1 MKRFVFAATLFALL
15 GAPSFAALP
24 PNYQRLVE
32 LRAVLDAIQPLIEE
46 IGEVTA
52 IEFIAFDL
60 YEVRSDR
67 CRVAAHIVDV
77 ALEPGFVGPR
87 QFTVTLGKIACAAP

>member
-1 MKRFVFAATLFALL
+1 MKRFVFATTLFALL
-15 GAPSFAALP
+15 ATPSLAALP

-32 LRAVLDAIQPLIEE
+32 LRAVLDAIEPVIEE

-67 CRVAAHIVDV
+67 CHVAAHIVDI

-87 QFTVTLGKIACAAP
+87 QFTVALGKIVCATP